1 MQNMFEVRFSNER
14 LITASGLSLA
24 GLVLK
29 RTQLAKRLNE
39 IKLKDN
45 AAPIISNSDIA
56 FAYIGLLCQGK
67 NDFEAIREMAPDPDF
82 YCKALALHDIP
93 SCETLRQRMD
103 LAGNQWREGIL
114 KENVNLLIKADAQFT
129 PCYEQYI
136 PLDVDV
142 SPFDNSKTKKEGV
155 ARTYKGYDGYAPIF
169 AYLGMEGYMINN
181 EFRIGSQHSQ
191 KNTVPF
197 LKETIKMAK
206 RLTINPLL
214 LRMDSGN
221 DSGDNIRLCVNP
233 ETACN
238 FIIKRNIRQE
248 SPEMWLDIAK
258 ENGQAENPRDGK
270 TVYTGSVYWSVPDI
284 KEKIRIVFQVT
295 ERTIRAD
302 GQIPIIPEIEV
313 ETWWTSLKHSEKTVI
328 ELYNDHGTSEQFHSE
343 IKTDMDL
350 ERLPSG
356 KFETNSLI
364 LQLAILAYNILRLI
378 GQESLKRND
387 TPIHHKAQRRRIR
400 TVIQNLML
408 IATRVVEHA
417 RKSYLN
423 LGNSSAWARTFK
435 RLYDA
440 WSY

>member
-1 MQNMFEVRFSNER
+1 MYEVRFSNER

-24 GLVLK
+24 GLLLR
-29 RTQLAKRLNE
+29 RTQLAKRLNA

-45 AAPIISNSDIA
+45 AAPVISNSDIA

-67 NDFEAIREMAPDPDF
+67 NDFEAIREMASDPDF
-82 YCKALALHDIP
+82 YCKALALHKLP
-93 SCETLRQRMD
+93 SSETLRQRMD
-103 LAGNQWREGIL
+103 LAGNQWQESIL
-114 KENVNLLIKADAQFT
+114 KDNIKMLIEADAEFT
-129 PCYEQYI
+129 PCFEQYT

-142 SPFDNSKTKKEGV
+142 TPYDNSKTKKEGV
-155 ARTYKGYDGYAPIF
+155 ARTYKGFDGYAPIF

-181 EFRIGSQHSQ
+181 ELRIGSQHCQ

-197 LKETIKMAK
+197 LKKTIKNAK
-206 RLTINPLL
+206 QLTVNPLL

-221 DSGDNIRLCVNP
+221 DSGDNIRLCLDP
-233 ETACN
+233 ETACD
-238 FIIKRNIRQE
+238 FIIKRNLRQE
-248 SPEMWLDIAK
+248 SLEMWLDIAK
-258 ENGQAENPRDGK
+258 ENGKAENPRDGK
-270 TVYTGSVYWSVPDI
+270 TVYTGSVYWIVSGI
-284 KEKIRIVFQVT
+284 EEKVRIVFQVI
-295 ERTIRAD
+295 ERTIRAN
-302 GQIPIIPEIEV
+302 GQIPIIPDIEV
-313 ETWWTSLKHSEKTVI
+313 ETWWTSLRHSEEVVI
-328 ELYNDHGTSEQFHSE
+328 GLYHDHGTSEQFHSE

-378 GQESLKRND
+378 GQKSLECND
-387 TPIHHKAQRRRIR
+387 TPIRHMAQRRRIR
-400 TVIQNLML
+400 TVIQNLIL

-423 LGNSSAWARTFK
+423 LGKSSAWAQTFK
-435 RLYDA
+435 RISDA